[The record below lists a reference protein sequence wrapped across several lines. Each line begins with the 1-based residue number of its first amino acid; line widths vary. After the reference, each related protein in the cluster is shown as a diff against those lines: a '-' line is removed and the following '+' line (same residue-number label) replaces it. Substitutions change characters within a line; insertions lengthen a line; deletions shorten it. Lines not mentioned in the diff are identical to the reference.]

1 MNRKTFRPGG
11 VNPALVTPFARD
23 QSVDEQAF
31 RRLVRHVV
39 DHVDG
44 LVPCGTTGEFN
55 YLIPE
60 ENRRLVQIAVEE
72 SAGKPVIAGTGAA
85 ATRLAIELARNAQE
99 SGASACLIV
108 CPYFLHPSDKGI
120 FQHYYAIS
128 QELPEMPIILYN
140 IPQVVD
146 AYLPRRVVEDLADI
160 PNIVALKDS
169 SGNLTYTMEILEYAG
184 DRINVLIGHDEV
196 VVNALAG
203 GANGMILASA
213 QVYPEIWQAVLAAV
227 SRGDLETARSLQRQ
241 VQKLSRIF
249 CRHGG
254 GVAVKQA
261 LKMLGL
267 DVGRPRLPLKSV
279 GGALLHEDRAE
290 IQLELEKLGK
300 IDTPVGD
307 FESPSGPLDSRFLE
321 VGLDPE
327 TVRQE
332 GLRTGSGSVGTG
344 VEAVQ
349 VELLGGAKSGPVGEA
364 WAYQLTYP
372 RHGFEA
378 LTTILEPNLT
388 VRPSTLI
395 VPTVALKDLRQ
406 ANMIYGPVQNAV
418 AKAIVDKLAEGVIP
432 KVSMSSDVLFILPT
446 VHPRALDRRI
456 LHHNA
461 FEATSIAIDIA
472 FEEVEAHV

>member
-1 MNRKTFRPGG
+1 MNKKLWRPGG

-23 QSVDEQAF
+23 QSIDEMAF
-31 RRLVRHVV
+31 RGLIRHVI

-55 YLIPE
+55 YLTSE
-60 ENRRLVQIAVEE
+60 ESKRLVQIAVEE
-72 SAGKPVIAGTGAA
+72 SSGKPVIAGTGAA
-85 ATRLAIELARNAQE
+85 GTKVALELTHGAQE
-99 SGASACLIV
+99 SGATACLIV

-120 FQHYYAIS
+120 YQHYYTIARNH
-128 QELPEMPIILYN
+128 PEMPIILYN

-184 DRINVLIGHDEV
+184 DRIDVLIGHDEV

-203 GANGMILASA
+203 GARGMILASA
-213 QVYPEIWQAVLAAV
+213 QVYPEIWQLVLAAV
-227 SRGDLETARSLQRQ
+227 LRGDLETARRYQRQ

-254 GVAVKQA
+254 TVAVKQA
-261 LKMLGL
+261 LRMLGV
-267 DVGRPRLPLKSV
+267 DAGQPRLPLKSV
-279 GGALLHEDRAE
+279 GGSLLHEDRAE
-290 IQLELEKLGK
+290 IQLELERLGK
-300 IDTPVGD
+300 IASPVVE
-307 FESPSGPLDSRFLE
+307 FQVPSGPLHSRFLDI
-321 VGLDPE
+321 GLDRDTIQAE
-327 TVRQE
+327 RM
-332 GLRTGSGSVGTG
+332 RAGSGRMGTG
-344 VEAVQ
+344 AEAIQ
-349 VELLGGAKSGPVGEA
+349 VDLLCGAKKGPAGEA

-378 LTTILEPNLT
+378 LTVILEPNLT

-395 VPTVALKDLRQ
+395 IPTYALKDLRQ

-418 AKAIVDKLAEGVIP
+418 AKALVEKLAEDVIP
-432 KVSMSSDVLFILPT
+432 SDRTRSDVLFLLTT

-461 FEATSIAIDIA
+461 FRAASIAIDSA
-472 FEEVEAHV
+472 FTEVDAHA